1 MKKRIVLILLAAAMV
16 GVVGYVIAHRYFCRP
31 SQSDLDRLRDVSHLA
46 QSLDLRPD
54 QVKAMEALQN
64 RLCDQL
70 AGCSAR
76 HCACR
81 KELAAA
87 LIAEPYNAARTQEL
101 RESLSR
107 CYVDSEMLALDHIR
121 NLREILDVSQRA
133 RFDRMIT
140 DQLAGPC
147 GMCTNCGAGCN
158 QPQGAR
164 R

>member
-1 MKKRIVLILLAAAMV
+1 
-16 GVVGYVIAHRYFCRP
+16 
-31 SQSDLDRLRDVSHLA
+31 LRDVSHLA
-46 QSLDLRPD
+46 QALDLRPD

-147 GMCTNCGAGCN
+147 GMCTHCGAGCK